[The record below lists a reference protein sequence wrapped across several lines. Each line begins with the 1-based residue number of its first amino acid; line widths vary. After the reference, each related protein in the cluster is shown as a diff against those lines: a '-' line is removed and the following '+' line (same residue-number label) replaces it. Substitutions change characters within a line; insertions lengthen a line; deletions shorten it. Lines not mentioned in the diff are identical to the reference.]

1 MNSINNISFKS
12 KRVLLRVDFNVPL
25 DEDMNIIDN
34 TRIKAAIPTIK
45 KILST
50 GGRLILITH
59 LGRPINKKD
68 LRFSTKPIAK
78 ELSLLL
84 NQNVFFFPDCIGDGV
99 QEKVLSIGDGEVVLL
114 ENLRFYKEE
123 QEGEVSFS
131 KKLASLADVYV
142 GDAFG
147 VSHRAHASNSIVPAF
162 FKNKRFMGFLMEKE
176 LESLCSITKNP
187 LSPFTAIIGGVK
199 VSDKIGVLL
208 SIVDK
213 IDNLIIGGAMAY
225 TFVSYFKGSVGS
237 SLVEKNQEK
246 TIKDICNA
254 AKKNNVQ
261 LILPIDSVN
270 AKENSSSSP
279 VCVSDI
285 KNIPSGYMG
294 LDIGEK
300 SLSLFSKVIAGSST
314 IMWNGPMG
322 VFEKVAF
329 ENGTRGVA
337 RAIVNAT
344 KSGSFSFVGGGDSVS
359 ALKKFN
365 LFNDVSYVSTGGGA
379 MFSYLQGK
387 EMPGIKSL
395 S

>member
-1 MNSINNISFKS
+1 MNSINSISFKS

-344 KSGSFSFVGGGDSVS
+344 KSGSFSFVGGGDSIS
-359 ALKKFN
+359 ALKKFD

>member
-1 MNSINNISFKS
+1 MNSINSISFKG

-25 DEDMNIIDN
+25 DGDMNIIDN

-59 LGRPINKKD
+59 LGRPIDKKD
-68 LRFSTKPIAK
+68 LRFSTKPIVK

-123 QEGEVSFS
+123 REGEVSFS

-147 VSHRAHASNSIVPAF
+147 VSHRAHASNSIVPTF

-208 SIVDK
+208 SILDK

-246 TIKDICNA
+246 TIKDICCA

-270 AKENSSSSP
+270 AKENSASSP

-344 KSGSFSFVGGGDSVS
+344 KSGSFSFVGGGDSIS
-359 ALKKFN
+359 ALKKFD

>member
-1 MNSINNISFKS
+1 
-12 KRVLLRVDFNVPL
+12 
-25 DEDMNIIDN
+25 
-34 TRIKAAIPTIK
+34 
-45 KILST
+45 
-50 GGRLILITH
+50 
-59 LGRPINKKD
+59 
-68 LRFSTKPIAK
+68 
-78 ELSLLL
+78 
-84 NQNVFFFPDCIGDGV
+84 
-99 QEKVLSIGDGEVVLL
+99 
-114 ENLRFYKEE
+114 
-123 QEGEVSFS
+123 
-131 KKLASLADVYV
+131 
-142 GDAFG
+142 
-147 VSHRAHASNSIVPAF
+147 
-162 FKNKRFMGFLMEKE
+162 
-176 LESLCSITKNP
+176 
-187 LSPFTAIIGGVK
+187 
-199 VSDKIGVLL
+199 
-208 SIVDK
+208 
-213 IDNLIIGGAMAY
+213 
-225 TFVSYFKGSVGS
+225 
-237 SLVEKNQEK
+237 LVEKNQEK

-344 KSGSFSFVGGGDSVS
+344 KSGSFSFVGGGDSIS
-359 ALKKFN
+359 ALKKFD

-395 S
+395 Y

>member
-1 MNSINNISFKS
+1 MNSINSISFKS

>member
-1 MNSINNISFKS
+1 MNSINSISFKS

-84 NQNVFFFPDCIGDGV
+84 NQNVFFYPDCIGDDV

-176 LESLCSITKNP
+176 LESLYSITKNP
-187 LSPFTAIIGGVK
+187 LPPFTAIIGGVK

-246 TIKDICNA
+246 TIKDICYA

-344 KSGSFSFVGGGDSVS
+344 KSGSFSFVGGGDSIS
-359 ALKKFN
+359 ALKKFD

-395 S
+395 Y

>member
-344 KSGSFSFVGGGDSVS
+344 KSGSFSFVGGGDSIS
-359 ALKKFN
+359 ALKKFD

>member
-1 MNSINNISFKS
+1 
-12 KRVLLRVDFNVPL
+12 
-25 DEDMNIIDN
+25 
-34 TRIKAAIPTIK
+34 
-45 KILST
+45 
-50 GGRLILITH
+50 
-59 LGRPINKKD
+59 
-68 LRFSTKPIAK
+68 
-78 ELSLLL
+78 LLL

-123 QEGEVSFS
+123 REGEVSFS

-147 VSHRAHASNSIVPAF
+147 VSHRAHASNSIVPTF

-208 SIVDK
+208 SILDK

-246 TIKDICNA
+246 TIKDICCA

-270 AKENSSSSP
+270 AKENSASSP

-344 KSGSFSFVGGGDSVS
+344 KSGSFSFVGGGDSIS
-359 ALKKFN
+359 ALKKFD

>member
-1 MNSINNISFKS
+1 MNSINSISFKG

-25 DEDMNIIDN
+25 DGDMNIIDN

-59 LGRPINKKD
+59 LGRPIDKKD
-68 LRFSTKPIAK
+68 LRFSTKPIVK

-123 QEGEVSFS
+123 REGEVSFS

-147 VSHRAHASNSIVPAF
+147 VSHRAHASNSIVPTF

-208 SIVDK
+208 SILDK

-246 TIKDICNA
+246 TIKDICCA

-270 AKENSSSSP
+270 AKENSASSP
-279 VCVSDI
+279 VRVSDI

-344 KSGSFSFVGGGDSVS
+344 KSGSFSFVGGGDSIS
-359 ALKKFN
+359 ALKKFD

>member
-1 MNSINNISFKS
+1 MNSINSISFKS

-84 NQNVFFFPDCIGDGV
+84 NQNVFFYPDCIGDDV

-344 KSGSFSFVGGGDSVS
+344 KSGSFSFVGGGDSIS
-359 ALKKFN
+359 ALKKFD
-365 LFNDVSYVSTGGGA
+365 LFDDVSYVSTGGGA